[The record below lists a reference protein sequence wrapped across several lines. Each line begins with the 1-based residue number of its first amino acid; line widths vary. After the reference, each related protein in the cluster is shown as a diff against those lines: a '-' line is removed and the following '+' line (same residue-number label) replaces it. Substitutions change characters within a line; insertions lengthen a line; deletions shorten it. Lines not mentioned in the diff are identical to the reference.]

1 MSGFEYPCQYIMTV
15 YCMYSKVATN
25 LIELMYSIDPLLNR
39 DICGFPSVT
48 PAHCT
53 QSGNRQ
59 ADTVDMYSETSELRP
74 PMVEAKVILTLGW
87 S

>member
-1 MSGFEYPCQYIMTV
+1 MSGSEYPCQYIMTV
-15 YCMYSKVATN
+15 YCKVATN
-25 LIELMYSIDPLLNR
+25 LVELMHSVDAFLYR
-39 DICGFPSVT
+39 DISSFPSVT

-53 QSGNRQ
+53 QSGNRH
-59 ADTVDMYSETSELRP
+59 ADTVDMYSGISELTP